1 VIPVKNIETELN
13 LVDAAVSLNTTLPVP
28 EPLDVTYTSER
39 HLFAMNLST
48 ITPAEGRYFEMGD
61 RPEFSPVGS
70 VFFRP
75 AKLHLNVRG
84 QQPSGRPGRAVHC
97 TLDDRRLQA
106 LNVAG
111 VTWTEQTLQATLDIW
126 AGHLRSYFV
135 RMMAELQ
142 QPSFASPV
150 IVDAVLTLMVS
161 ELLEYLAPQYAKH
174 QASFL
179 AGNGMVRT
187 IRERVCD
194 LHTIT
199 PTVAELS
206 ELCGVSD
213 RHLLRLFRER
223 EGMSLIEFIRQ
234 ARLQKAMELLA
245 GSPLR
250 LKEIAYR
257 LGFQS
262 HASFTTAFGRETG
275 MSPARYRRAHRRTY
289 IATRH

>member
-1 VIPVKNIETELN
+1 MIPIKKIETELK
-13 LVDAAVSLNTTLPVP
+13 LLDAEISLNTTLPVP
-28 EPLDVTYTSER
+28 EPLNVTYTSER

-48 ITPAEGRYFEMGD
+48 MTDAQGRYCEMGD
-61 RPEFSPVGS
+61 KPEFSPVGS

-84 QQPSGRPGRAVHC
+84 QLPTGGPARAVHC

-111 VTWTEQTLQATLDIW
+111 ITWTEQTLQAALDIR
-126 AGHLRSYFV
+126 AGHMRSYFM

-142 QPSFASPV
+142 QPSFASQV

-161 ELLEYLAPQYAKH
+161 ELLGYLAPQQAKH

-179 AGNGMVRT
+179 AGDGMVRT
-187 IRERVCD
+187 IRDRVCD
-194 LHTIT
+194 LQTIT
-199 PTVAELS
+199 PSVAELS

-223 EGMSLIEFIRQ
+223 QGMSLIEFIRQ

-245 GSPLR
+245 GSSLR

-275 MSPARYRRAHRRTY
+275 MSPARYRRAHRGAY